1 MKNIKR
7 TLALLLAMAMVL
19 TMLPLVAVA
28 EDQSPT
34 PTEPQ
39 WPHQGA
45 INLSKTATSTENT
58 NEYLVELKIQG
69 KNYRTTSDV
78 VLVIDNSNSMY
89 TEKSGLFNTWY
100 EEDDSCRMHFTK
112 LAAKAFANQLLTEGS
127 ETRIALV
134 VYGEMIH
141 SYTDFYTAA
150 TKADLITAIEAISN
164 NADYGGT
171 NTQAGIHKA
180 QELLNSDASTGF
192 LKNIVLLSD
201 GKPTYSH
208 PFVGGTGTT
217 SCEKLGLIHYRTGT
231 PTVTWPTVAVPN
243 YNTTIGSGSGFSLS
257 SGNILWDLTCEHDTH
272 FTDYQYGSFYYD
284 ADGNFVCSNG
294 AKSSNN
300 GVATIWE
307 ANQAKIEGTTVYS
320 VAFQAGSDG
329 EATLKSCATDPT
341 KGYFAIGDDE
351 TDVEG
356 KLTSAFTAIAG
367 SIAIAASQG
376 VVSDPMSEYVTM
388 NIAGAALVV
397 TNDEA
402 VFNAGNADLY
412 ISQGTAS
419 WDAEN
424 ETITWTVG
432 NINEGSDAIMR
443 YRVTLKDTVQKGQT
457 VPTNDPTTFSYKN
470 YQGLDTVGNFDVPE
484 VTVDGGTIRL
494 HFYQVNADGQPVN
507 SEGTVVASPELANQ
521 LATATYYEVGGSTA
535 LDYDTYSVEATDI
548 ANYTYYG
555 YTFDGTTADVDGNT
569 TPVSVELT
577 ATNAARE
584 LWFAYQAG
592 FQIVHVQDG
601 TAGLPETYAVEEHFD
616 ITDEVTT
623 GYLYGGTFSDE
634 NCQDVWDWDYENENP
649 TKFTPEAGE
658 TYYIWEVSTNYLQPK
673 GYYVWGHPI
682 GHDGKAYVT
691 QLHLLTTV
699 DRELYAEVGFYY
711 DNDVDDTD
719 VEFDNTVTVDE
730 LAQTVES
737 YKSGELYDQLYV
749 SLDGTLGSS
758 RLASVDDSAR
768 GDGYIGIYSLNAA
781 EFAAFEKATLYY
793 QPYWITLDGVRVS
806 NENYCTVTHRGE
818 DAKTVDATPQKHDRD
833 PEYVGVLSPNA
844 RSVMAVYTL
853 DYDAAPA
860 APIVPDEP
868 VQPAAVTVTVHD
880 GETYEITDEPGK
892 FDVTPKGAEGKLF
905 AGWYADEA
913 FTEVADLTDVQED
926 ADIYAKY
933 VSDNYLQVKYNNL
946 GLLGRGSLRLVSAVD
961 SKAYAETG
969 FVVNGEKLVVS
980 SYTTRY
986 NLQTG
991 KTLFGV
997 DRNDPL
1003 MVTSYSYKNL
1013 RRGDTIEIRAY
1024 WITPDGT
1031 TVYGDARTLTYGR
1044 FGLEG

>member
-19 TMLPLVAVA
+19 TMLPLAAVA

-45 INLSKTATSTENT
+45 INLSKTATSTEST

-69 KNYRTTSDV
+69 KNYHTSSDV
-78 VLVIDNSNSMY
+78 VLVIDNSHSMY
-89 TEKSGLFNTWY
+89 DRISYGWGS
-100 EEDDSCRMHFTK
+100 DSHNRMYYTK
-112 LAAKAFANQLLTEGS
+112 LAAKAFVNQLLTEGS
-127 ETRIALV
+127 DTRIALV
-134 VYGEMIH
+134 VYAPGI
-141 SYTDFYTAA
+141 SKSTDFYGAA
-150 TKADLITAIEAISN
+150 NKSTLLTAIDDIRQESGN
-164 NADYGGT
+164 GGT
-171 NTQAGIHKA
+171 NTQLGIHTA
-180 QELLNSDASTGF
+180 QELLATSSGK

-201 GKPTYSH
+201 GLPTYSYQL
-208 PFVGGTGTT
+208 TGTANQT
-217 SCEKLGLIHYRTGT
+217 GCDKGWFGHQDGTINESTLVITGCDYTKRQGDRGNYYNDGKLVGT
-231 PTVTWPTVAVPN
+231 ITCNHGT
-243 YNTTIGSGSGFSLS
+243 YSSIEISHTIP
-257 SGNILWDLTCEHDTH
+257 
-272 FTDYQYGSFYYD
+272 
-284 ADGNFVCSNG
+284 
-294 AKSSNN
+294 
-300 GVATIWE
+300 TIWE
-307 ANQAKIEGTTVYS
+307 SNQIKSAGTTVYS
-320 VAFQAGSDG
+320 VAFQAGSAG
-329 EATLKSCATDPT
+329 ESMLKSCASDST
-341 KGYFAIGDDE
+341 KGYFAIAENE

-397 TNDEA
+397 TTDED

-443 YRVTLKDTVQKGQT
+443 YRVTLKDTVQKGET
-457 VPTNDPTTFSYKN
+457 VPTNKTTTFSYKN

-494 HFYQVNADGQPVN
+494 NFYQVNAEGQPVN
-507 SEGTVVASPELANQ
+507 SKGTVVESPEVANQ
-521 LATATYYEVGGSTA
+521 LATATYYEVGGSKA
-535 LDYDTYSVEATDI
+535 LDYKTYSIEATDI

-555 YTFDGTTADVDGNT
+555 YTFDGTTATVDGKT

-592 FQIVHVQDG
+592 FQIVHVKDG
-601 TAGLPETYAVEEHFD
+601 KAGEPVSYPLTEHFN
-616 ITDEVTT
+616 ITEEVSRE
-623 GYLYGGTFSDE
+623 YLYGGTFSDE
-634 NCQDVWDWDYENENP
+634 YCQDVWDWDYENENP
-649 TKFTPEAGE
+649 TDFTPEAGA
-658 TYYIWEVSTNYLQPK
+658 TYYIWEVNKNYLQPK

-682 GHDGKAYVT
+682 GHDGEAYVT

-711 DNDVDDTD
+711 DNDVDPNN
-719 VEFDNTVTVDE
+719 VVFDDTVTVDE
-730 LAQTVES
+730 LAETVES

-758 RLASVDDSAR
+758 YLVSVDDSAR
-768 GDGYIGIYSLNAA
+768 GDGYIGIYSLNAE

-806 NENYCTVTHRGE
+806 NENCYVVQHLGE
-818 DAKTVDATPQKHDRD
+818 GKKTVGATPYGHDRD

-844 RSVMAVYTL
+844 LSVMAVYTL
-853 DYDAAPA
+853 DYDAAPV
-860 APIVPDEP
+860 APVVPDEP
-868 VQPAAVTVTVHD
+868 VQPATVTVTVHD
-880 GETYEITDEPGK
+880 GDTYEIAGEPGK

-1003 MVTSYSYKNL
+1003 MVASYSYKNL

-1024 WITPDGT
+1024 WITQDGT
-1031 TVYGDARTLTYGR
+1031 TVFGDVRTLTYGR